1 MVGHTRQVIP
11 MAICILDTQKDK
23 KTINLSHFDYF
34 LLGFVGGKGEKFERT
49 SRDDF
54 IPLDI

>member
-1 MVGHTRQVIP
+1 